1 MTYERREGE
10 PATRGLTGLRKVYKR
25 GYVVED
31 SLDRKDDDVEAVG
44 QSQDKRFDIGDAD
57 DEDNEF
63 DAVEDEQ
70 TTMRDSEGTIVR
82 KETPP
87 VYARAL
93 PERVD
98 HFAVPSEDNP
108 WA

>member
-1 MTYERREGE
+1 MTYERRKGE

-98 HFAVPSEDNP
+98 HFAVTSEDNP